1 MPHAPRCKYTRLPGG
16 QFFPFLRRPPDTHKL
31 LPARSQTGSSNDKT
45 NLKAHGPTE
54 NPHSGITVF
63 VIDELNN
70 NKCQGP
76 WAHGKKKNSH
86 SEYTVFVTDK
96 FDS

>member
-1 MPHAPRCKYTRLPGG
+1 M
-16 QFFPFLRRPPDTHKL
+16 
-31 LPARSQTGSSNDKT
+31 
-45 NLKAHGPTE
+45 
-54 NPHSGITVF
+54 

-76 WAHGKKKNSH
+76 WAHGKKNSH